1 MSSNKG
7 YIKLYRDIR
16 DHWLW
21 SDKPFSRGQAW
32 LDLIMRANREDRTI
46 MFNSTKITV
55 KRGEILTSYTQLA
68 DAWGWSR
75 GKVRRFIKILIS
87 DNMITQNRHSNG
99 TVFYIDKYRVYQDSA
114 TGERTPDGHPADTPR
129 SSDGHKQEYIQEGI
143 REGIKKNPLS
153 PFSDGPDET
162 EISDNSGDDDGLNDE
177 PGMDPEDAVRL
188 WRQEQENG
196 AV

>member
-46 MFNSTKITV
+46 LFNSTKITV
-55 KRGEILTSYTQLA
+55 KRGEVLTSYTQLA

-114 TGERTPDGHPADTPR
+114 TPERTPDGHPTDTPR
-129 SSDGHKQEYIQEGI
+129 PSDGHKQEYIQEGI

-162 EISDNSGDDDGLNDE
+162 EISDNSGDDDRLNDE
-177 PGMDPEDAVRL
+177 PGMNPEDAVRL
-188 WRQEQENG
+188 WRQEQGNG